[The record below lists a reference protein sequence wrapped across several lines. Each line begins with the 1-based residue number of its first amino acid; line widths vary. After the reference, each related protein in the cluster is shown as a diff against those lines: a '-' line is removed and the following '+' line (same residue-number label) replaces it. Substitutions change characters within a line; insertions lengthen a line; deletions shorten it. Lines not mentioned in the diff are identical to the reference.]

1 MNKIFKMK
9 TFKKA
14 MLNENE
20 MYLHNEKVE
29 VAKLTPVKWRELF
42 AVVDKLPGLVI
53 QVVSAPQ
60 DDFYAYVLQAL
71 DIALDEVINVTSIL
85 TGVDK
90 QYIENNVGL
99 DELAEYLFRMVK
111 RNRLDDAVKKMTSL
125 QPKT

>member
-9 TFKKA
+9 TLKKA

-29 VAKLTPVKWRELF
+29 VTKLTPVKWRELF

-111 RNRLDDAVKKMTSL
+111 RNRLDDAVKKMMSL
-125 QPKT
+125 QPKM